1 MRSDEKDLI
10 AVEGTALSRIR
21 PLAPPDDSRWNRLI
35 SRSPSPALD
44 KKIENASVTIFV
56 LPKISTKNF
65 HARKSW
71 KFQICTIENLYHEFF
86 IERIFK
92 QETQIFEFSYSNT
105 KIR

>member
-1 MRSDEKDLI
+1 MKNIFAPQSLWRAPHFRASGRLP
-10 AVEGTALSRIR
+10 R
-21 PLAPPDDSRWNRLI
+21 PMTRAGIDS
-35 SRSPSPALD
+35 SHAPSPALD